1 MAAMKSKTIDVVLFD
16 LGNTLLFFE
25 GNWPQV
31 LDEANRTLTR
41 SLQQAGVA
49 VDTQE
54 FTFQVQQ
61 RMEQYYTQRQSEF
74 IELTTAGIIHTLLND
89 SGFSGVPDDVLR
101 QALRDMYS
109 VSQAHWLPEEDSLPM
124 LEKLCGLGYR
134 LGLISN
140 AGDDADVQ
148 LLIDK
153 GRFRGYF
160 DVILTSAAEGI
171 RKPNPD
177 IFYTALATWGARP
190 DQAVMVGDTLEADI
204 QGARNAGI
212 TGIWITRRVV
222 SSANREQLDA
232 IIPDAS
238 IAALSEL
245 PGLLAE
251 WVGRKQSG

>member
-1 MAAMKSKTIDVVLFD
+1 MAATKSKTIHVVLFD
-16 LGNTLLFFE
+16 LGNTLLYFE
-25 GNWPQV
+25 GNWQQV
-31 LDEANRTLTR
+31 VDEANRTLTR
-41 SLQQAGVA
+41 SLQQAGIA
-49 VDTQE
+49 VDTLA
-54 FTFQVQQ
+54 FTHQVQQ
-61 RMEQYYTQRQSEF
+61 QMEQYYAQRQNES
-74 IELTTAGIIHTLLND
+74 IERTTADIIRSILND
-89 SGFSGVPDDVLR
+89 FGRPEAPGDVLR

-109 VSQAHWLPEEDSLPM
+109 VSQAHWLPEEDALPT
-124 LEKLCGLGYR
+124 LEKLRSLGYH

-153 GRFRGYF
+153 GRFRDYM
-160 DVILTSAAEGI
+160 DVILVSAAEGI

-204 QGARNAGI
+204 LGARNAGMA
-212 TGIWITRRVV
+212 GIWIKRRAG
-222 SSANREQLDA
+222 SSANRMHLES

-251 WVGRKQSG
+251 L